1 MNLLEPK
8 VAGET
13 GENDIIKKKFCGYSI
28 HYLLLIEIFYVFY
41 ATSYI
46 LRRFIICYYCSECVP
61 MNLEHPGKLNYPEPE
76 DFVKCV
82 LILGTLRDSWAYTSM
97 ANSYLLAHCYP
108 CLSRTT
114 QFNFSSLKDMI
125 KTTNITPPLIRKV
138 TPPTEL
144 YKNPPKVSPMILAKP
159 PKLPATPCTAP

>member
-1 MNLLEPK
+1 MNAIFSAAMITVGLGAADTASGNIEANTQHTK

-13 GENDIIKKKFCGYSI
+13 GENDINKKKFCGYSI
-28 HYLLLIEIFYVFY
+28 HYLLLIEISYVFY

-82 LILGTLRDSWAYTSM
+82 LILGTLRDFWAYTST

-108 CLSRTT
+108 CQDYSI
-114 QFNFSSLKDMI
+114 QFQ
-125 KTTNITPPLIRKV
+125 
-138 TPPTEL
+138 
-144 YKNPPKVSPMILAKP
+144 
-159 PKLPATPCTAP
+159 